1 MKNDQVTQVQKLV
14 SDLVIHQITD
24 MVEDMSSYDFIE
36 RVMVMIEQEGIE
48 LDFDNVDTLEE
59 VKDIVGEKVIPLLF
73 KMTEFIVE
81 EQEQE

>member
-14 SDLVIHQITD
+14 SDFVIDQITQ
-24 MVEDMSSYDFIE
+24 MVEDMSSNDFIE
-36 RVMVMIEQEGIE
+36 RVMDRIEQEGIE
-48 LDFDNVDTLEE
+48 LDFDNEDTFEE

-81 EQEQE
+81 EQEQD

>member
-81 EQEQE
+81 EQEQD

>member
-1 MKNDQVTQVQKLV
+1 MKNEQVTQVQKLV
-14 SDLVIHQITD
+14 SDFVIQQITD
-24 MVEDMSSYDFIE
+24 MVEDMSSNDFIE
-36 RVMVMIEQEGIE
+36 RVMVMIEEEGVK
-48 LDFDNVDTLEE
+48 LDLDNEDTWEE